1 MAYSVDRI
9 GNLYM
14 MEAKNAC
21 MPHTKKITSP
31 KIGVSE
37 TLKII
42 KAKLLCKKIL

>member
-1 MAYSVDRI
+1 MALSGYRI

-21 MPHTKKITSP
+21 MPHLKKITSS
-31 KIGVSE
+31 KTGVSE

-42 KAKLLCKKIL
+42 KAKLHSKKIL